1 MSMSRLILFAF
12 SCVFALAHGEDKTSV
27 VVWDEQQ
34 PAQKAAYE
42 NFLGNA
48 IADHLKKSSDLD
60 VKSVW
65 FTQPEHGLSKST
77 LDNCDVLI
85 WWEHTVKQRLPMPI
99 PKDIVARIKAG
110 ELNAIMLHSAH
121 WSSPFIEAMNEVTR
135 DRIKEKY
142 LDKAEGK
149 FEVKY
154 LHPQLYRAPNKQSLI
169 TPHVDERR
177 FPDGRVRL
185 DVYLPNCCFP
195 GYRPDGA
202 PGFMTTLMPDHPIAK
217 GIPKTWKVTQ
227 TEMYDEPFNV
237 PEPDAVIFEERWEK
251 NGEWFRSGMVWNIGK
266 GKLFYFRPGH
276 ETYPVYKEELPLKII
291 ENAARWLGAE

>member
-1 MSMSRLILFAF
+1 MRHLNQIVVFSLFT
-12 SCVFALAHGEDKTSV
+12 LANAEDKARV

-34 PAQKAAYE
+34 PKQKVAYE
-42 NFLGNA
+42 KFLGNA
-48 IADHLKKSSDLD
+48 IADHLKKSGDLE

-65 FTQPEHGLSKST
+65 FTQPDHGLSKTT

-85 WWEHTVKQRLPMPI
+85 WWEHTVKKRLPMPI
-99 PKDIVARIKAG
+99 AKDIVARIKAG
-110 ELNAIMLHSAH
+110 KLDAIMLHSAH
-121 WSSPFIEAMNEVTR
+121 WASPFIEAMNEVTR
-135 DRIKEKY
+135 SRIREKY
-142 LDKAEGK
+142 LDKADRK
-149 FEVKY
+149 YEVKY
-154 LHPQLYRAPNKQSLI
+154 IHPRLYRAPKKFSLI

-195 GYRPDGA
+195 GYRADGA
-202 PGFMTTLMPDHPIAK
+202 PGFMTTLKPEHPIAK
-217 GIPKTWKVTQ
+217 GIPGTWKVPR

-237 PEPDAVIFEERWEK
+237 PEPDEVIFEERWEK

-276 ETYPVYKEELPLKII
+276 ETYPVYKEELPLKIV
-291 ENAARWLGAE
+291 ENAARWLGTD